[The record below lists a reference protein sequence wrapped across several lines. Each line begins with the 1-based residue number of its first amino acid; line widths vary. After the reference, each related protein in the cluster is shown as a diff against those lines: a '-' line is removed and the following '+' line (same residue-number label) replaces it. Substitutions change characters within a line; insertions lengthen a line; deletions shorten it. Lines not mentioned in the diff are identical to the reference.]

1 MHSSSKCDKWPS
13 IRQCPLWRQKWII
26 DIVMIPGTQCPVC
39 LLLLLLL
46 FLLLLLL
53 VCCCLRVQP
62 ANQPN
67 PQSQP
72 TQLLLSCRSG
82 SHTSYLLFHYSYC
95 VWLVFI
101 GATKACFKS
110 QHGVF
115 QSKQL
120 KAACDRC
127 DFSPPPDQRFV
138 NPSSLSAER
147 GRAAADSRRNVVL
160 DRNINL
166 SGPSRSSSIRSH
178 MPDVLCVYVPF
189 S

>member
-127 DFSPPPDQRFV
+127 DFFPP
-138 NPSSLSAER
+138 SWSALR
-147 GRAAADSRRNVVL
+147 KSQQP
-160 DRNINL
+160 L
-166 SGPSRSSSIRSH
+166 SGERTSRCGLTEECGPGQKYQPLGTKPKLEYSLTYARRA
-178 MPDVLCVYVPF
+178 LCLCPI
-189 S
+189 